1 MVYLHIN
8 DLIVHC
14 EILIYCCVPQHLGSL
29 IVVSL
34 VLGLLFISVRVPEAL
49 SYVHLSLAQEEI
61 VFRVVQ

>member
-1 MVYLHIN
+1 MSSGLTLVYLHIN

-34 VLGLLFISVRVPEAL
+34 VLGLLG
-49 SYVHLSLAQEEI
+49 
-61 VFRVVQ
+61 